1 MFGFFLCH
9 CYREGLVSADGFM
22 SLRLDPFD
30 EDIRGAIGETS
41 SALQDCAFVGSDEV
55 ANILKKTA
63 KEGGSSLSLLCH
75 NIRSAKG
82 PGLELLEAEMRR
94 MNITWDVVGLT
105 ETWLDKESEERVS
118 VKIYLHLERGKVGE
132 VLGCL

>member
-1 MFGFFLCH
+1 
-9 CYREGLVSADGFM
+9 
-22 SLRLDPFD
+22 
-30 EDIRGAIGETS
+30 
-41 SALQDCAFVGSDEV
+41 
-55 ANILKKTA
+55 
-63 KEGGSSLSLLCH
+63 
-75 NIRSAKG
+75 
-82 PGLELLEAEMRR
+82 MRR